1 MPVARVAA
9 VLLAVIVVN
18 VLVRVVGTP
27 DIGLPHLPEP
37 PGWLHALLK
46 VKNVALAGLIV
57 AVVVVGLAGDVRKR
71 R

>member
-1 MPVARVAA
+1 MPVARVGA
-9 VLLAVIVVN
+9 VVLAVIVVN

-27 DIGLPHLPEP
+27 DIDLPEL

-57 AVVVVGLAGDVRKR
+57 GVVVLGLAGEVRR
-71 R
+71 RG